1 MMLKMNSSSTS
12 KNSKDSSKIWSK
24 NAIALNSPSVI
35 GQSSNKNAI
44 KSSKKK

>member
-24 NAIALNSPSVI
+24 NAIALNSPSV
-35 GQSSNKNAI
+35 GQSLNKNAI